1 VRTVHQSE
9 DIKLTRTRL
18 PSSEGY
24 EKEAW
29 ERTQQYHELERLR
42 KLREAE
48 LEIAERDAER
58 QALAE
63 RASELAGADAGRD
76 ADSDDDIQVTAA
88 HLVNP
93 RAGSVSRPGA
103 GSGDVANG
111 GGEHNDAEIEDRS
124 DVLNITLRGKE
135 GDVKAKAKPTTKMSS
150 LVAHYRKTKKVEAE
164 MGIELDG
171 EILEGDSTI
180 ADADLD
186 DGDMLSVVPAR

>member
-1 VRTVHQSE
+1 MRYNQ
-9 DIKLTRTRL
+9 DIQLTKALL
-18 PSSEGY
+18 PSTEGY

-58 QALAE
+58 QAMAE
-63 RASELAGADAGRD
+63 RESELARGRRPGAD
-76 ADSDDDIQVTAA
+76 DSDDEIQVTAA

-93 RAGSVSRPGA
+93 RASSVSGLGTSGGDPTTNAA
-103 GSGDVANG
+103 G
-111 GGEHNDAEIEDRS
+111 ERNDAEVEDRS

-186 DGDMLSVVPAR
+186 DGDMLSVVPVR